1 MQAEDMS
8 IYWNQRKGQYE
19 TNNHNYYKQDNTF
32 TRTAD
37 QRLRYSETTSYQE
50 EEKEVIDEN
59 AVKMGSWLGIFF
71 LLLIPVVNI
80 IVLIKMAISCK
91 SASKKSFARAALLMG
106 LICITIGLVFV
117 ALTCDKIDYAV
128 YMDKAM
134 VIVNKI
140 AGGVKRCI

>member
-19 TNNHNYYKQDNTF
+19 TNNYNYYKQDNTF

-37 QRLRYSETTSYQE
+37 QRLRYSETTAYQE
-50 EEKEVIDEN
+50 EEKETVDEN
-59 AVKMGSWLGIFF
+59 QVKMGSWIGTFF

-80 IVLIKMAISCK
+80 IALIKMAISCK
-91 SASKKSFARAALLMG
+91 SASKKSFARAVLFMG

-117 ALTCDKIDYAV
+117 ALTCDKIDYTV
-128 YMDKAM
+128 YMDKVM

-140 AGGVKRCI
+140 VGVVKRLI

>member
-8 IYWNQRKGQYE
+8 IYWNQHKGQYE
-19 TNNHNYYKQDNTF
+19 TNNYNYYKQDNTF

-37 QRLRYSETTSYQE
+37 QRLRYSETTAYQE
-50 EEKEVIDEN
+50 EEKETVDEN
-59 AVKMGSWLGIFF
+59 QVKMGSWIGTFF

-80 IVLIKMAISCK
+80 IALIKMAISCK
-91 SASKKSFARAALLMG
+91 SASKKSFARAVLFMG

-117 ALTCDKIDYAV
+117 ALTCDKIDYTV
-128 YMDKAM
+128 YMDKVM

-140 AGGVKRCI
+140 VGVAKRFI

>member
-19 TNNHNYYKQDNTF
+19 TNNYNYYKQDNTF

-37 QRLRYSETTSYQE
+37 QRLRYSETTAYQE
-50 EEKEVIDEN
+50 EEKETVDEN
-59 AVKMGSWLGIFF
+59 QVKMGSWIGTFF

-80 IVLIKMAISCK
+80 IALIKMAISCK
-91 SASKKSFARAALLMG
+91 SASKKSFARAVLFMG

-117 ALTCDKIDYAV
+117 ALTCDKIDYTV

-140 AGGVKRCI
+140 VGVVKRFI

>member
-8 IYWNQRKGQYE
+8 IYWNQHKGQYE
-19 TNNHNYYKQDNTF
+19 TNSYNYYKQDNTF

-37 QRLRYSETTSYQE
+37 QRLRYSETTAYQE
-50 EEKEVIDEN
+50 EEKETVDEN
-59 AVKMGSWLGIFF
+59 AVKMGSWIGTFF

-80 IVLIKMAISCK
+80 IALIKMAISCK
-91 SASKKSFARAALLMG
+91 SASKKSFARAVLFMG

-117 ALTCDKIDYAV
+117 ALTCDKIDYTV
-128 YMDKAM
+128 YMDKVM

-140 AGGVKRCI
+140 VGVAKRFV

>member
-8 IYWNQRKGQYE
+8 IYWNQHKGQYE
-19 TNNHNYYKQDNTF
+19 TNNYNYYKQDNTF

-37 QRLRYSETTSYQE
+37 QRLRYSETTAYQE
-50 EEKEVIDEN
+50 EEKETVDEN
-59 AVKMGSWLGIFF
+59 QVKMGSWIGTFF

-80 IVLIKMAISCK
+80 IALIKMAISCK
-91 SASKKSFARAALLMG
+91 SASKKSFARAVLFMG

-117 ALTCDKIDYAV
+117 ALTCDKIDYTV

-140 AGGVKRCI
+140 VGVAKRFI

>member
-19 TNNHNYYKQDNTF
+19 TNNYNYYKQDNTF

-37 QRLRYSETTSYQE
+37 QRLRYSETTAYQE
-50 EEKEVIDEN
+50 EEKETVDEN
-59 AVKMGSWLGIFF
+59 QVKMGSWIGTFF

-80 IVLIKMAISCK
+80 IALIKMAISCK
-91 SASKKSFARAALLMG
+91 SASKKSFARAVLFMG

-117 ALTCDKIDYAV
+117 ALTCDKIDYTV
-128 YMDKAM
+128 YMDKVM

-140 AGGVKRCI
+140 VGVAKRFI

>member
-8 IYWNQRKGQYE
+8 IYWNQHKGQYE
-19 TNNHNYYKQDNTF
+19 TNNYNYYKQDNTF

-37 QRLRYSETTSYQE
+37 QRLRYSETTAYQE
-50 EEKEVIDEN
+50 EEEETVDEN
-59 AVKMGSWLGIFF
+59 AVKMGSWIGTFF
-71 LLLIPVVNI
+71 LLLIPVVNVI
-80 IVLIKMAISCK
+80 ALIKMAISCK
-91 SASKKSFARAALLMG
+91 SASKKSFARAVLFMG

-117 ALTCDKIDYAV
+117 ALTCDKIDYTV

-140 AGGVKRCI
+140 VGVAKRFI

>member
-8 IYWNQRKGQYE
+8 IYWNQHKGQYE
-19 TNNHNYYKQDNTF
+19 TNNYNYYKQDNTF

-37 QRLRYSETTSYQE
+37 QRLRYSETTAYQE
-50 EEKEVIDEN
+50 EEKETVDEN
-59 AVKMGSWLGIFF
+59 QVKMGSWIGTFF

-80 IVLIKMAISCK
+80 IALIKMAISCK
-91 SASKKSFARAALLMG
+91 SASKKSFARAVLFMG

-117 ALTCDKIDYAV
+117 ALTCDKIDYTV
-128 YMDKAM
+128 YMDKVM

-140 AGGVKRCI
+140 VGVVKRFI